1 MKKYMN
7 PNLVILFLTIII
19 ASFAFYNSIQD
30 EQTKKDIKD
39 NTDSLKKTAKET
51 IENLNGVN
59 LEILESQNQA
69 QETFDR
75 LNLTYNN
82 TLGNLE
88 KTERNYQTSL
98 ENLERTI
105 EAKDAIL
112 ESQKDMISKLTGG
125 DSYPYFTITNK
136 KLKLNL
142 NGKYSIPNLHFEI
155 YFLKDYLKQD
165 PNDIR
170 KFLFEGKLNASI
182 IKLNENTLSKLFV
195 NKNYNG
201 IELSN
206 EALQYIKDDVY
217 SGIDIKFESEFKTWS
232 QAIRLNKNILDNNII
247 EICNVIYELKETK
260 SENPFELAK
269 RIKAEAS
276 INFNLAAE
284 ILKKEYNL
292 PVDNLII
299 LYPRIEIL
307 DLKSSEIEK
316 NLNSY
321 SVDEFK

>member
-1 MKKYMN
+1 MN

>member
-1 MKKYMN
+1 MN

-260 SENPFELAK
+260 SENTFELAK